1 MRSTQFLEIIHTDIF
16 KPYDIPFFFLEKYF
30 ITFINDISHY
40 G

>member
-16 KPYDIPFFFLEKYF
+16 KPYDIPFFLEKYF